1 MVIPMLNFNQRANVM
16 NGSSRN
22 AFPLRVA
29 KYHMMDHK
37 SNEGI
42 KEELE
47 MTDINT
53 TVKYHQKK

>member
-1 MVIPMLNFNQRANVM
+1 MLNFNQRANVM